1 MAITKKRGLMTG
13 LGNGYFD
20 FMKTEETETVGPTYE
35 ATTQSVPSLESAETE
50 LTYESSPIFLSNKQ
64 HSDLGKMTNA
74 TITLNAAYLP
84 EGFAEKA
91 TGAVSLGPGAY
102 AFTTNPITKFFRF
115 AFPMTDEHG
124 KQVIVNFPKCKL
136 EPVGLNP
143 STETDTKEANITAFN
158 ISAYPLNLRDNS
170 AVYYKVDTRETG
182 ADYDVDALLDTGWYD
197 ETTLAAALT
206 PAEPAE

>member
-20 FMKTEETETVGPTYE
+20 FMETEETETEGPVY
-35 ATTQSVPSLESAETE
+35 ADATQSVPSLESAETE
-50 LTYESSPIFLSNKQ
+50 LTYESSPIYLSNKQ

-84 EGFAEKA
+84 EGFAEEA

-115 AFPMTDEHG
+115 AFPMTDELG
-124 KQVIVNFPKCKL
+124 NEVIVNFPKCKL

-170 AVYYKVDTRETG
+170 AVYYKVDTREKG

-197 ETTLAAALT
+197 EATLTAALT
-206 PAEPAE
+206 PAVGGE